1 MRKAV
6 AYLLVIIALTFSI
19 SSLTNQ
25 SKAQT
30 EPQPTVC
37 LIPSEYYNTTAT
49 QVNQAFTL
57 SIAISNVTNLWSW
70 DASIRWNPK
79 YLNMTRTPT
88 EGGFMRKAGSTLFIP
103 TRPLKGSEPD
113 ISDTLLSNSGANGS
127 GVLATLYFEILSHCA
142 KTPIQLLNI
151 TLEAPNP
158 PNALYGAPNPLI
170 TPTSNSSTA
179 TVTLLINGAPAAN
192 AGQDQEVRQGTLVIF
207 NGSNSVQI
215 GSNPIYKWSFVDNG
229 TLKTLEGVIANYTF
243 NTPGIYNVTLTLSDS
258 LGSDNSSVT
267 ITVKPYPKPTA
278 IIILQG
284 ITTGQNASV
293 GQSITFNGS
302 ESYEEE
308 NGTIVS
314 YVWNMG
320 DGIGIGKNQTITYA
334 YALSGNYTVTLTV
347 FDANNNTAIASTEIN
362 VVKTSSSITAP
373 IQDSSSLPLVILAIM
388 VLVTIFVC
396 GGSIFWLRKRT

>member
-1 MRKAV
+1 
-6 AYLLVIIALTFSI
+6 
-19 SSLTNQ
+19 
-25 SKAQT
+25 
-30 EPQPTVC
+30 
-37 LIPSEYYNTTAT
+37 
-49 QVNQAFTL
+49 
-57 SIAISNVTNLWSW
+57 
-70 DASIRWNPK
+70 
-79 YLNMTRTPT
+79 MTRTPT
-88 EGGFMRKAGSTLFIP
+88 EGSFMRKAGSTLFIP
-103 TRPLKGSEPD
+103 IPPKKGSEPD
-113 ISDTLLSNSGANGS
+113 ISDTITSYSKGGGEIGVNGS
-127 GVLATLYFEILSHCA
+127 GVLAKLYFEILSHCA

-158 PNALYGAPNPLI
+158 PNAPYEALNPLI

-192 AGQDQEVRQGTLVIF
+192 AGQDQEVRQGTLVIL

-215 GSNPIYKWSFVDNG
+215 GSNPIYTWSFVDNG

-243 NTPGIYNVTLTLSDS
+243 NTPEVYNVTLTLSDS
-258 LGSDNSSVT
+258 LGSDNSSVI
-267 ITVKPYPKPTA
+267 ITVAPYPKPNA

-284 ITTGQNASV
+284 ILTGQNASV

-314 YVWNMG
+314 YLWNMG

-334 YALSGNYTVTLTV
+334 YALPGNYTVTLTV
-347 FDANNNTAIASTEIN
+347 FDANNNTAVASTEIN
-362 VVKTSSSITAP
+362 VVKTSSSIIAP
-373 IQDSSSLPLVILAIM
+373 IQDSSSLPLVILVIM
-388 VLVTIFVC
+388 VLVTTFVC

>member
-6 AYLLVIIALTFSI
+6 IYLLVIIALTFLF

-30 EPQPTVC
+30 EPKPTVC

-49 QVNQAFTL
+49 QVNQAFTM
-57 SIAISNVTNLWSW
+57 SITISNVTDLWSW
-70 DASIRWNPK
+70 DANIRWNPN
-79 YLNMTRTPT
+79 YLNMSRTPT
-88 EGGFMRKAGSTLFIP
+88 EGSFMRKAGSTLFIP

-113 ISDTLLSNSGANGS
+113 ISDTLLANSGANGS
-127 GVLATLYFEILSHCA
+127 GVLATLYFKILSHCA

-158 PNALYGAPNPLI
+158 PNAPYGAPNPLI

-179 TVTLLINGAPAAN
+179 IVTLLINGAPAAN

-215 GSNPIYKWSFVDNG
+215 GSNPIYTWSFVDG
-229 TLKTLEGVIANYTF
+229 TSKTLEGVIANYTF
-243 NTPGIYNVTLTLSDS
+243 NTPGVYNVTLTLSDS

-284 ITTGQNASV
+284 IATGQNASV

-302 ESYEEE
+302 ESYEKE

-334 YALSGNYTVTLTV
+334 YARPGNYTVTLMV
-347 FDANNNTAIASTEIN
+347 FDANNNTAINSTEIN
-362 VVKTSSSITAP
+362 VVKTSSLIIAP
-373 IQDSSSLPLVILAIM
+373 IQDSSSPPLDVLVIM
-388 VLVTIFVC
+388 VLVTTFVC
-396 GGSIFWLRKRT
+396 GGSIFWLKKRT